1 MSKLID
7 KLYSYFNK
15 SNVEFTI
22 KTSKKSTTS
31 SRKKKVTETAP
42 MELKGE

>member
-22 KTSKKSTTS
+22 KTGKKPTT
-31 SRKKKVTETAP
+31 SRKKKTTETTL